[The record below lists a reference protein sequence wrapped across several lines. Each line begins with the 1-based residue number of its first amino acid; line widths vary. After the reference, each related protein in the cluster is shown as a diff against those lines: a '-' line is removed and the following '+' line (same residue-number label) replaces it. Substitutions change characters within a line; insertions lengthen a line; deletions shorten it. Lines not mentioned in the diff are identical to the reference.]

1 MKRFPALLGIVVLI
15 LALGVGLG
23 VRETFQKLREKGNT
37 VAVVPVRG
45 TLLDVSETLKWLRRL
60 LEIKPRAVLIE
71 IESPGGAVG
80 PSQELVW
87 AVRRL
92 KDSLKIPVVAYI
104 PSLGASGAYYV
115 ASQADAIVA
124 LPGAL
129 VGSIGVI
136 AQFPDVSE
144 LGKKVG
150 VRMQVLKAGALKD
163 AGTPWRPLSPRARD
177 YFERL
182 LQDVHAQFIQDVQQ
196 GRHLPLDSLTALAD
210 GRVFTGAQ
218 AARLG
223 LVDTLGDRQVALEL
237 LKTRAGIRGKP
248 RLMYPPPPRK
258 PLLKRLISESVG
270 DLSAAWLPSR
280 PGVYFLWT
288 GPD

>member
-1 MKRFPALLGIVVLI
+1 MRRFPFLLGLVILI

-23 VRETFQKLREKGNT
+23 FQETLRTFRARRTT
-37 VAVVPVRG
+37 VAVVPIRG
-45 TLLDVSETLKWLRRL
+45 TLLDVTKTLKWLRRL
-60 LEIKPRAVLIE
+60 LEIKPRAVLLE
-71 IESPGGAVG
+71 IESPGGGVG

-115 ASQADAIVA
+115 ASQADAVVA

-144 LGKKVG
+144 LGRKVG
-150 VRMQVLKAGALKD
+150 VQMQVLKAGALKD
-163 AGTPWRPLSPRARD
+163 AGTPWRPLSPRARA
-177 YFERL
+177 YFQKL
-182 LQDVHAQFIQDVQQ
+182 LDDVHAQFIQDVQQ
-196 GRHLPLDSLTALAD
+196 GRHMPLDSVKALAD

-218 AARLG
+218 AYRLG
-223 LVDTLGDRQVALEL
+223 LVDTLGDRTVALNL
-237 LKTRAGIRGKP
+237 LKERADIRGKVH
-248 RLMYPPPPRK
+248 LLYPPPPRK
-258 PLLKRLISESVG
+258 PLLKRLISETVSG
-270 DLSAAWLPSR
+270 ISPGMLPSQ
-280 PGVYFLWT
+280 PGLYYLWT
-288 GPD
+288 GPF